1 MKAGPTI
8 AAIDAD
14 DLAVIS
20 AQLQDAIARVHDLAY
35 LPKTRRFAG
44 VFNRFKWEEGGR
56 RNLRVRSGLHFE
68 NVLGVKALN
77 LRQDNPFAVVS
88 LLAIRFTANDPA
100 DCTGRV
106 DLLFAGG
113 GELRLD
119 VECLDAT
126 LTDLSD
132 AWAARG
138 RPAHDTDEQ

>member
-1 MKAGPTI
+1 MKAGLTI
-8 AAIDAD
+8 AVIDSD
-14 DLAVIS
+14 DLAVTS
-20 AQLQDAIARVHDLAY
+20 AQLQGASARARDLAY
-35 LPKTRRFAG
+35 LPKSRRFVG

-100 DCTGRV
+100 DCAGRV

-132 AWAARG
+132 AWTARS
-138 RPAHDTDEQ
+138 RPAHDADE